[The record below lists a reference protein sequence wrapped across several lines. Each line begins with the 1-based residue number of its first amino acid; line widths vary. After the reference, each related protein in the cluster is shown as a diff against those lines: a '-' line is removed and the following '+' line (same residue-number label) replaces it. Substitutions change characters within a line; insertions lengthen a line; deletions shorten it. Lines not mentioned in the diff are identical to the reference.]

1 MLTVAN
7 ISFIW
12 RFRMTLHGVR
22 LSWLAHNELR
32 AEADEQ
38 HVAYRVTMADGD
50 LIGIESAPLD
60 VRVNIRAAS
69 FVLRVFDQPCA
80 EIHTDTSGALFALH
94 VADERDITVPT
105 QHSVSR

>member
-1 MLTVAN
+1 MLTVTN
-7 ISFIW
+7 IPPIW

-22 LSWLAHNELR
+22 LRRLAHDDLGS
-32 AEADEQ
+32 EADEQ

-50 LIGIESAPLD
+50 LIGVESAPLE

-80 EIHTDTSGALFALH
+80 EIHTDSSGALFAVH
-94 VADERDITVPT
+94 VAQERDIAVPA
-105 QHSVSR
+105 QHSVYR